1 MNFLLAITENDY
13 ATENLLQ
20 SHSFADVLGF
30 GGQMLL
36 IGIGTVFAV
45 LCIIW
50 LCLVLF
56 KIAFHDLPAK
66 KKAIKTEAEVVDD
79 VEYVPA
85 AVSNDD
91 EIVAVIAAAIA
102 MAESESSDAKF
113 RVVSFKRK

>member
-13 ATENLLQ
+13 AAENLLQ
-20 SHSFADVLGF
+20 NHSFADVVGF

-36 IGIGTVFAV
+36 IGMGTVFAV

-50 LCLVLF
+50 LCLVAF
-56 KIAFHDLPAK
+56 KVAFHDLPAK
-66 KKAIKTEAEVVDD
+66 KKATKSEAEVDD
-79 VEYVPA
+79 TVEYVPVA
-85 AVSNDD
+85 DSNDD

-102 MAESESSDAKF
+102 MAESESSDTKF